1 MKSLFLLFSG
11 LFLGLWA
18 SWPGIVIPNNWECF
32 RDIIKKS
39 SREEISFKAA
49 LAVSPSYLLK
59 GKRKNNNAKVRIV
72 FDACFR

>member
-18 SWPGIVIPNNWECF
+18 AWPGIVIPNNWRCF
-32 RDIIKKS
+32 RDIIVKS
-39 SREEISFKAA
+39 SNEQISFKAA
-49 LAVSPSYLLK
+49 LAVSPNYLLK
-59 GKRKNNNAKVRIV
+59 GNRKNNNSKIRIV

>member
-18 SWPGIVIPNNWECF
+18 AWPGIVISDNWKCF
-32 RDIIKKS
+32 RDIIGKFDK
-39 SREEISFKAA
+39 EQISFKAA
-49 LAVSPSYLLK
+49 LAVSPNYLLK
-59 GKRKNNNAKVRIV
+59 DKRKKKNSKIRFV